1 MILYSG
7 FCIFVAI
14 LNIMKHKLSKFYI
27 VIRGFLILT
36 IIINIGITVYY
47 NVTPQPEFIEEIQ
60 DNLSL
65 RIQLIFVA
73 VITLVATFLPSYLES
88 QRKIRFP
95 EVLEIVIILFVL
107 SAGYLSQRYNLF
119 VRFHWWDDVL
129 HFTSGTFIAVAGFL
143 LIYLL
148 NHRYSFNLNPW
159 LIAIFTFS
167 FSIAVAVFWEIGEFI
182 ADWFF
187 QTNYQKWDV
196 PADTPL
202 LGKPYQG
209 LALRDTMADLIIA
222 STGALI
228 IAVFAFI
235 AVNKNREETLKE
247 IGKLIG
253 SSDEPDSISEEEKK

>member
-1 MILYSG
+1 MAAKLP
-7 FCIFVAI
+7 IFY
-14 LNIMKHKLSKFYI
+14 K

-36 IIINIGITVYY
+36 ILINIGITVYY
-47 NVTPQPEFIEEIQ
+47 NLLPNPEYAEAIR
-60 DNLSL
+60 DDLSL
-65 RIQLIFVA
+65 RTQLIFVA
-73 VITLVATFLPSYLES
+73 AITFIATFVPSYIENQS
-88 QRKIRFP
+88 KISFP
-95 EVLEIVIILFVL
+95 EILEITVILFVVA
-107 SAGYLSQRYNLF
+107 AGYLSQRYNLF

-143 LIYLL
+143 LIYML

-167 FSIAVAVFWEIGEFI
+167 FSVAVAVFWEIGEFLS
-182 ADWFF
+182 DWFF

-202 LGKPYQG
+202 LGRDYQG

-228 IAVFAFI
+228 VAVFAFI
-235 AVNKNREETLKE
+235 AVNTKREDTLRE
-247 IGKLIG
+247 IGKVIG
-253 SSDEPDSISEEEKK
+253 KTNDADTDTPAVDNGKSKQLSDETTDSSS